1 MLKWMLTKWAAA
13 ALICGSVVMGCA
25 SAQRPTADPA
35 SNIDSRLAPAPAGNA
50 RTTASPDGSS
60 NSPAV
65 PAAAQ
70 LSTDR
75 KAVAALAVA
84 AAGPG
89 GGWIIGASRQN
100 LRAGRSALAGKANQN
115 AEQHPAAPGDVAA
128 STDAD
133 LNHDGFVTLD
143 EIIALKRAGLTEDQM
158 KDRIMHADQVF
169 APNERQQQYLRDRGI
184 GQAVIDAMLHTGQ

>member
-1 MLKWMLTKWAAA
+1 MLKWILTKSAAA
-13 ALICGSVVMGCA
+13 ALICGSIVTGCA
-25 SAQRPTADPA
+25 GAQHPAANPASTAD
-35 SNIDSRLAPAPAGNA
+35 SRVAPAPAGNA
-50 RTTASPDGSS
+50 GAGASANRSS

-70 LSTDR
+70 ISTAR
-75 KAVAALAVA
+75 NAVAAIAKETG
-84 AAGPG
+84 GPG
-89 GGWIIGASRQN
+89 GGWIIGARRQN
-100 LRAGRSALAGKANQN
+100 LRAGHDALASKANQN

-143 EIIALKRAGLTEDQM
+143 EIIALKRAGLTEEQM
-158 KDRIMHADQVF
+158 KDRITHADQLF

-184 GQAVIDAMLHTGQ
+184 SQPVIDAMLHTGQ